1 MCRLLLPHL
10 GLWNLLHQGPAQRAL
25 MLRNARNLLKLARAS
40 TLVPSKLPQGLRP
53 GTLRFLDG
61 LLSQG
66 HRLGTLRYNA
76 HTLARA
82 STLVPVL
89 LAILLPATLS
99 AQFRL
104 SGTVQDA
111 EGTPVAF
118 ASVLLGEQGR
128 LAPTD
133 AQGAFRAKGLFTGDL
148 RVRIAAVGFQPK
160 DTVINLAEGPNVV
173 RLTLARS
180 ITELAA
186 AEVTALR
193 AGDRAPFAKSTLT
206 GDQIAERNTGVDL
219 PYLLDLI
226 PSVVAGSDAGTGIG
240 YTNMRIRGSDA
251 TRTNI
256 TLNGVPFND
265 AESQGAFLVN
275 LPDLATSAEDIE
287 VQRGVGT
294 STNGPGAFGASMNIR
309 TTAVKRDPWGL
320 IDAGGGSYNTQR
332 YSVSAG
338 TGLINDRFSLDV
350 RLSSITSDGYIDRA
364 TADLK
369 SYFLQG
375 AWVGKTRSLRFITFR
390 GREITYQAWDG
401 VPRDTLPVHRTYN
414 GFTYN
419 NQVDHY
425 DQTHYQLLFDQKL
438 GKNAVLN
445 LTLFRVNGAGYY
457 EQWKPD
463 ENMADYGIAT
473 AVINGDT
480 VTTTDIIRR
489 KWLDNALTGVNA
501 SADIKLGA
509 HKLVLGG
516 SYSDYQGE
524 HFGEVIWARYAGNTD
539 IRRRYYDNDARKTDA
554 NAFAKLTYA
563 LSPKLDLYGD
573 LQVRNVTYSFL
584 GFNNDLD
591 NLTQELAWNFFNPKA
606 GLLWRVQEGGKA
618 YASFAVANR
627 EPNRDD
633 LEETTPSSRPT
644 AERLFDYE
652 AGYEYRTGR
661 WNAGINGYYMN
672 YEDQLVLTGE
682 LNDVGAALRTNVPR
696 SYRAGVEIMFAAQL
710 TKRLQWQANATF
722 SNNKVIDF
730 IEYVDDWDNGGQL
743 AQHYATSN
751 LAFSPNTIAASQL
764 GFRVWD
770 KPKKGR
776 AEFTFITKYVGKQY
790 LDNSSSSDRMLDAY
804 VVNDLRANISL
815 FSLKG
820 TKSVDFNLTVRNLF
834 SELYESNGWSYS
846 YISEGR
852 RQEQV
857 GLFPQA
863 PINVMGGVSVR
874 F

>member
-1 MCRLLLPHL
+1 M
-10 GLWNLLHQGPAQRAL
+10 
-25 MLRNARNLLKLARAS
+25 
-40 TLVPSKLPQGLRP
+40 PSKLP
-53 GTLRFLDG
+53 
-61 LLSQG
+61 QG
-66 HRLGTLRYNA
+66 HRLGTLRYKA
-76 HTLARA
+76 HTLARVSA
-82 STLVPVL
+82 LVPVL
-89 LAILLPATLS
+89 LAILLSTTLS
-99 AQFRL
+99 AQSRL

-118 ASVLLGEQGR
+118 ASVLLGEQGS

-133 AQGAFRAKGLFTGDL
+133 AQGAFHAKGLFAGDL
-148 RVRIAAVGFQPK
+148 RIRIGAVGFLSK
-160 DTVINLAEGPNVV
+160 DTVINLAEGDNAVQ
-173 RLTLARS
+173 LTLTRS
-180 ITELAA
+180 TTELAA

-206 GDQIAERNTGVDL
+206 ADQIAERNTGVDL
-219 PYLLDLI
+219 PYLLDLM
-226 PSVVAGSDAGTGIG
+226 PSVIAGSDAGTGIG

-294 STNGPGAFGASMNIR
+294 STNGPGAFGASVNLR
-309 TTAVKRDPWGL
+309 TTAVKPEPWGL
-320 IDAGGGSYNTQR
+320 IEAGGGSYNTQR

-338 TGLINDRFSLDV
+338 TGLMRNRFSVDM

-375 AWVGKTRSLRFITFR
+375 AWVGRTNSLRFITFR
-390 GREITYQAWDG
+390 GREVTYQAWDG
-401 VPRDTLPVHRTYN
+401 VPREVLDTNRTYN

-438 GKNAVLN
+438 GKDAVLN

-463 ENMADYGIAT
+463 EDMADYGISP

-489 KWLDNALTGVNA
+489 KWLDNNLTGVNA

-516 SYSDYQGE
+516 SYSDYKGE
-524 HFGEVIWARYAGNTD
+524 HYGEVIWARYAGNTD
-539 IRRRYYDNDARKTDA
+539 IRQRYYDNDAHKTDA

-584 GFNNDLD
+584 GFNNELD
-591 NLTQELAWNFFNPKA
+591 NVTQELAWSFFNPKA
-606 GLLWRVQEGGKA
+606 GLLWRVNPGGKA

-633 LEETTPSSRPT
+633 LEETTPASRPT

-682 LNDVGAALRTNVPR
+682 LNDVGAALRTNVPK
-696 SYRAGVEIMFAAQL
+696 SYRAGVELMFAAQL

-722 SNNKVIDF
+722 SNNKVLDF
-730 IEYVDDWDNGGQL
+730 TEYVDDWDNGGQV
-743 AQHYATSN
+743 AQHYATSD
-751 LAFSPNTIAASQL
+751 LAFSPNIIAASQFSL
-764 GFRVWD
+764 RIWD

-776 AEFTFITKYVGKQY
+776 ADFTFITKYVGKQY

-804 VVNDLRANISL
+804 VVHDLRANVSL

-834 SELYESNGWSYS
+834 GELYESNGWSYS